1 MFKSCIK
8 NFKMVLVIPTVQN
21 TLMQYVWSFFKNKI
35 ITLVISKY
43 TFFGLPYLSSTLILL
58 YLVGSTKNEARD
70 KATQETLDMLSKKC
84 YTILVK
90 NKYLSA
96 QGETIDANE
105 LSDPLNPN
113 NDSKPTGYAIEW
125 CTFNTYEFL

>member
-1 MFKSCIK
+1 MIEASLKTCAYI
-8 NFKMVLVIPTVQN
+8 
-21 TLMQYVWSFFKNKI
+21 
-35 ITLVISKY
+35 
-43 TFFGLPYLSSTLILL
+43 FGFPYLSLTLISL

-96 QGETIDANE
+96 EGETIDANE
-105 LSDPLNPN
+105 LSDPLNPK
-113 NDSKPTGYAIEW
+113 NDSKPAGYAIKG
-125 CTFNTYEFL
+125 CILNTYEFQYFNLNTYDFYLFDFYYRTPFQ